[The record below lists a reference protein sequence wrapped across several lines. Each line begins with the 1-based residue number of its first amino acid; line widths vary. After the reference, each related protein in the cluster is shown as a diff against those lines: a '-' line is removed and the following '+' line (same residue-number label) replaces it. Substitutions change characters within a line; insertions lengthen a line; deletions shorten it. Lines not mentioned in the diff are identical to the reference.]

1 MLVIRSAVVFLIG
14 LILIG
19 CGGGGIGS
27 INPYSSKSI
36 SISQPKNLIT
46 SFENSL
52 NRAKSTASTSSRAC
66 SNYSRATC

>member
-27 INPYSSKSI
+27 INPLYPPN
-36 SISQPKNLIT
+36 Q
-46 SFENSL
+46 
-52 NRAKSTASTSSRAC
+52 
-66 SNYSRATC
+66 